1 MGSVFELKSFFILIF
16 VKIKTMAKPI
26 KDTPVLKGQDANNF
40 LEASKKA
47 ETNKV
52 SKTELDRI
60 KKNFKKFKAIA
71 TFSL

>member
-1 MGSVFELKSFFILIF
+1 
-16 VKIKTMAKPI
+16 MAKPI